1 MISSRCTKT
10 RHMAIRCN
18 QQLATFAVG
27 IFFWAKLG
35 RSNEYNLAFS
45 RGLWLNSLGQD
56 RALRGEIKG
65 SEPVVTSLNLG
76 IFASWYIVEA
86 WHQTQKW
93 YKDIRR
99 SIIMMIMYL
108 YHFFFWFILPGL
120 PDFFHQKHFNM
131 CTVKSC
137 RFIEKESAASRC
149 TFASTRHP
157 HGTCHIRGWGC
168 PGPPFQC
175 CTLGV
180 KTPQQEFSRGPFC
193 FTVAIDLIL
202 NLHLL
207 LLLGWGS
214 HKEIIL
220 IYLITFLFVLCVQR
234 GGMW

>member
-1 MISSRCTKT
+1 MILGFWSVNHGNSSTFYSFIDWFLMISSRCTKT

-108 YHFFFWFILPGL
+108 YHFFLIHLTWFTGFLP
-120 PDFFHQKHFNM
+120 
-131 CTVKSC
+131 S
-137 RFIEKESAASRC
+137 E
-149 TFASTRHP
+149 
-157 HGTCHIRGWGC
+157 
-168 PGPPFQC
+168 
-175 CTLGV
+175 TL
-180 KTPQQEFSRGPFC
+180 
-193 FTVAIDLIL
+193 
-202 NLHLL
+202 
-207 LLLGWGS
+207 
-214 HKEIIL
+214 
-220 IYLITFLFVLCVQR
+220 
-234 GGMW
+234 